1 MSDDPG
7 LQQLRDRLAAL
18 EDAPLGTHPDVLDE
32 VHRALVAELGSL
44 AETRSDG
51 VSPGP
56 GT

>member
-44 AETRSDG
+44 AETRADG

-56 GT
+56 GA